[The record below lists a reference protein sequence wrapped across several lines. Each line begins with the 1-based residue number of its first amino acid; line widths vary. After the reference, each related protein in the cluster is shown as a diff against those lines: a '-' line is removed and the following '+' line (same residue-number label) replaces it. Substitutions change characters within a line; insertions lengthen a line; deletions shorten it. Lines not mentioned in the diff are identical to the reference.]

1 MKELN
6 ETESKALAAVNAAV
20 NPHGF
25 KAVYMD
31 TIEDEI
37 WFTLW
42 FMDESK
48 LKEVCQGG
56 YFEACYYT
64 KPKYDKVAGYIAFGI
79 MDADWTDLPAAP
91 SKACEVYARW
101 SRQKPPKACEVYA
114 RWSRQKPLEKM
125 IAEVSALTEPLGLLG
140 LAVALELTPLQ
151 ITLLNEIG
159 SQIEDGYETYNSVC
173 DSLSREEDAYLRKWL
188 EDNAGM
194 TFKDGE

>member
-64 KPKYDKVAGYIAFGI
+64 KSKYDKVAGYIAFGI

-101 SRQKPPKACEVYA
+101 SRQKP
-114 RWSRQKPLEKM
+114 LEKM
-125 IAEVSALTEPLGLLG
+125 IAEVSALTEPLGLQG

-151 ITLLNEIG
+151 ITQLNEIG

>member
-20 NPHGF
+20 NPYGF
-25 KAVYMD
+25 KAMHMD
-31 TIEDEI
+31 TIEGVSCGKEYGEI

-48 LKEVCQGG
+48 QKDCKAG
-56 YFEACYYT
+56 FEAIYYT
-64 KPKYDKVAGYIAFGI
+64 KPNEELKRGVGAIGFGI
-79 MDADWTDLPAAP
+79 MDNDFTDLPDNPA
-91 SKACEVYARW
+91 
-101 SRQKPPKACEVYA
+101 KACEVYA

-125 IAEVSALTEPLGLLG
+125 IAEVSALTEPLGLQG

-151 ITLLNEIG
+151 ITQLNEIG

-173 DSLSREEDAYLRKWL
+173 DSLSREEDTYLRKWL